1 MKIKPSNENQNTT
14 MTFRK
19 LNGVSIVDVD
29 GEVTLNQLSDAI
41 QNLTNVEKL
50 LRSKFKY
57 ENKSPRN

>member
-1 MKIKPSNENQNTT
+1 MKIKPTNENQNTT

-41 QNLTNVEKL
+41 KNLSNVEKM
-50 LRSKFKY
+50 LRSRFKH
-57 ENKSPRN
+57 EQKSPRN

>member
-1 MKIKPSNENQNTT
+1 MQIKPTTENPNTT
-14 MTFRK
+14 MTFKK
-19 LNGVSIVDVD
+19 LKGVSIVEVD

-41 QNLTNVEKL
+41 RTLTNVEKL

>member
-1 MKIKPSNENQNTT
+1 MKIKPTTENQNTT

-57 ENKSPRN
+57 EPKSPRN